1 MAYTKL
7 KKEDKIIKS
16 PSGVFPSGEGMFF
29 DDAAHSVNSIYKRGF
44 EGGLNN
50 ENATRNNGPNIH
62 PLSSGLIVGS
72 KNIIDT
78 SVDLEK
84 YNLLKPSGLDRNN
97 REEEKDDKNENL
109 SFLSNAIN
117 HLPASKYNFEL
128 VNSYI
133 HYSPNP
139 LGGTGEIDQT
149 AFYYGYDPSTDSNTP
164 QFFRYGKP

>member
-1 MAYTKL
+1 MAYTRL
-7 KKEDKIIKS
+7 NEQDKVIKS

-29 DDAAHSVNSIYKRGF
+29 DELAHSVNSIYQKGL

-50 ENATRNNGPNIH
+50 ANATRNNGPNID
-62 PLSSGLIVGS
+62 PLSSGLIIGS
-72 KNIIDT
+72 KNLIDN

-97 REEEKDDKNENL
+97 REEEKNNANENL
-109 SFLSNAIN
+109 SFLSNAID
-117 HLPASKYNFEL
+117 HSPASKYNFEL

-149 AFYYGYDPSTDSNTP
+149 SFYYSYDPSTDSNTP